1 MTRWT
6 PLVASSHRRE
16 GNMAKSKAK
25 SLPQFRSLDELVE
38 FFDSHDL
45 GEYLDQMPE
54 VDFEV
59 DIKRKVHLI
68 ALDAE
73 LADKLTAIARSRH
86 TSPEALVNAWVR
98 EKILEQ

>member
-1 MTRWT
+1 M
-6 PLVASSHRRE
+6 
-16 GNMAKSKAK
+16 
-25 SLPQFRSLDELVE
+25 E

-59 DIKRKVHLI
+59 NIRRKVHLI
-68 ALDAE
+68 ALDAD
-73 LADKLTAIARSRH
+73 LADKLMAIARARQ

>member
-1 MTRWT
+1 
-6 PLVASSHRRE
+6 
-16 GNMAKSKAK
+16 MAKSEAK
-25 SLPQFRSLDELVE
+25 GLPHFRSLDDLVE

-59 DIKRKVHLI
+59 DIKRRVHLI

-73 LADKLTAIARSRH
+73 LADKLTAIARSKQ
-86 TSPEALVNAWVR
+86 TSAEALVNA
-98 EKILEQ
+98 

>member
-1 MTRWT
+1 
-6 PLVASSHRRE
+6 
-16 GNMAKSKAK
+16 MAKAVMRYWSLTIKSEAK
-25 SLPQFRSLDELVE
+25 SLPHFRSLEELVE

-59 DIKRKVHLI
+59 DIKREVHLI

-73 LADKLTAIARSRH
+73 LANKLAEIARSRQ

-98 EKILEQ
+98 EKILEQM